1 MTRIKAEATVETA
14 SRLKIPALFD
24 GQSMRIA
31 ASFFFDSGGGKSTV
45 E

>member
-14 SRLKIPALFD
+14 SRLKIPALVD

-31 ASFFFDSGGGKSTV
+31 ASFFDSGGGKSTV